1 MENKNSLISNQISP
15 DCEEFI
21 TNMTLG
27 TTDTGAASGAV
38 LTQTLDHA
46 QKMVS
51 LADDLKSR
59 HAELAMIVR
68 SAYPKHKAVV
78 ARVKEVQTAFF
89 GALSAHFDGRAVNL
103 MGEINAI

>member
-1 MENKNSLISNQISP
+1 MRHLLLLRTSTRYAERQ
-15 DCEEFI
+15 
-21 TNMTLG
+21 
-27 TTDTGAASGAV
+27 AAA

-46 QKMVS
+46 RKMVS

-78 ARVKEVQTAFF
+78 ARVKEVQTAFV